1 MKVINR
7 KIESYYLMITSLGHM
22 VIYGLPIALYFGIIT
37 FICLLTTAIIGMLVL
52 KGRYNIP
59 FRWHMRLA
67 VVTIFFA
74 VIHVTLVI
82 WQFFF

>member
-1 MKVINR
+1 
-7 KIESYYLMITSLGHM
+7 
-22 VIYGLPIALYFGIIT
+22 
-37 FICLLTTAIIGMLVL
+37 MLVL

>member
-1 MKVINR
+1 MF
-7 KIESYYLMITSLGHM
+7 TSLGHL
-22 VIYGLPIALYFGIIT
+22 ILFGLPIAIYFGIGT

-52 KGRYNIP
+52 KGRYKIP
-59 FRWHMRLA
+59 FHWHMRMA

-74 VIHVTLVI
+74 VIHVTLVL